1 MRQVVCTCDICREV
15 RPEKELYQVKVRSL
29 RFIDY
34 VNQEEIFADRKKI
47 DICDYCIAK
56 FKDFIRKEKRKNT
69 YSEEETA
76 KDKLKMILE
85 V

>member
-15 RPEKELYQVKVRSL
+15 RPEKDLYQVKVKSL

-34 VNQEEIFADRKKI
+34 INQEELFADRKTI

-56 FKDFIRKEKRKNT
+56 FRDFVRKERKKGT
-69 YSEEETA
+69 
-76 KDKLKMILE
+76 
-85 V
+85 